1 VARAKDT
8 LNTRILY
15 VEDNELVREIMT
27 ELLAQDRR
35 QIVACAT
42 ATQALSE
49 FARDPFDAVITDVG
63 LPDMSG
69 IELARGILALKPH
82 VPIIL
87 ASGYDLGF
95 GIENWG
101 ANVRSII
108 KPFDGPQIEALLG
121 ELLRN

>member
-1 VARAKDT
+1 MA
-8 LNTRILY
+8 TRILY

-27 ELLAQDRR
+27 ELLTQDRR

-42 ATQALSE
+42 AKQALSE
-49 FARDPFDAVITDVG
+49 FAREPFDAVITDVG

-69 IELARGILALKPH
+69 IELARGILELKPG

-87 ASGYDLGF
+87 ASGYDVGF
-95 GIENWG
+95 GVEKWG
-101 ANVRSII
+101 ENVRSII

-121 ELLRN
+121 ELLLRA